1 MKNHKL
7 DFPIFNNKPELVY
20 LDSAATT
27 QKPSCV
33 IDALRDFYET
43 CCANINRGSYS
54 LSFEATKK
62 WNESRNSIKQFLGV
76 AQDGELIFTKNA
88 TESLNLVAY
97 GLSSSLTPGDLIAIS
112 ILEHHSNFV
121 PWQQLSKRLGFKLEI
136 IPADLDGN
144 IDESL
149 FIKILE
155 KNPKIVALTHCSH
168 VLGTILPI
176 ERLGRLAKD
185 AGAKV
190 VIDGTQ
196 MVPHSPVNLSEL
208 PVDFYAFSG
217 HKLFGPNGIGCLY
230 GKLTELE
237 NLPPFVFGGDMIFDV
252 TETNTIFSKPPRKF
266 EAGTQPIADAI
277 GLAAAIDYLANIGME
292 NIRKYKAELTNY
304 LIDSLKEI
312 PNLKI
317 HGPNNQRAGL
327 VSFSIE
333 EIHSHDI
340 SQILSSRGVCVR
352 SGQHCAQPLMRRMG
366 IDSLTRVSVHIYN
379 TKSDIDALNVGLRD
393 VIRIFG

>member
-1 MKNHKL
+1 LKNIKL
-7 DFPIFNNKPELVY
+7 DFPIFSKKPELVY

-33 IDALRDFYET
+33 IESLREFYET
-43 CCANINRGSYS
+43 SCSNINRGSYS

-62 WNESRNSIKQFLGV
+62 WDEARNSIKKFLGV
-76 AQDGELIFTKNA
+76 AQDGDLIFTKNA

-97 GLSSSLTPGDLIAIS
+97 GLSSSLTPGDLVAIS

-121 PWQQLSKRLGFKLEI
+121 PWQQLSQRFGFKLEI
-136 IPADLDGN
+136 IPADLEGN
-144 IDESL
+144 IDESF

-155 KNPKIVALTHCSH
+155 RGPKVVALTHCSH

-176 ERLGRLAKD
+176 ERLGRLARD

-196 MVPHSPVNLSEL
+196 MVPHSLVNLSEL

-237 NLPPFVFGGDMIFDV
+237 SLPPFIFGGDMIFDV
-252 TETNTIFSKPPRKF
+252 TEAYTIFSKPPRKF
-266 EAGTQPIADAI
+266 EAGTQSIGDAI
-277 GLAAAIDYLANIGME
+277 GLAAATDYLANIGME
-292 NIRKYKAELTNY
+292 NIRKYKSDLTNY

-317 HGPNNQRAGL
+317 YGPKNQRAGL
-327 VSFSIE
+327 VSFSID
-333 EIHSHDI
+333 EIHSHDV

-379 TKSDIDALNVGLRD
+379 TKSDIDALCSGLRD
-393 VIRIFG
+393 VIRIFS